1 MDVVMQIKLQTN
13 PLFKVK
19 VGSVV
24 TTASIKIESG
34 KNKGKDELRILIRSI
49 RIRAGLNWVRT
60 VPLLLLNMHFF
71 SRKEY

>member
-34 KNKGKDELRILIRSI
+34 KNKGKDELRILIDQYASEQ
-49 RIRAGLNWVRT
+49 V
-60 VPLLLLNMHFF
+60 
-71 SRKEY
+71 